1 MCWVRKE
8 GSRSASSF
16 RSRQPL
22 CENCEHL
29 IGEIREEGKKE
40 AISGQILDRFS
51 LSLHSRIRDRE
62 RYAGIARP
70 SREREYSRATFF
82 VRLSV
87 SREAQDRDR
96 AQSFWGLNF
105 PIGREFE
112 HTRAEIFED
121 KHTPRCLFSAIET
134 NARERAER
142 ERRRRCF
149 CLAEEPSFGAKNGRE
164 RDILEGKFSRSTIR
178 LSGEIRRKG
187 RSVREGRSPK

>member
-1 MCWVRKE
+1 ML
-8 GSRSASSF
+8 GSKRRISQRVVVSLS
-16 RSRQPL
+16 PGL

-29 IGEIREEGKKE
+29 IGEIREEEKKE
-40 AISGQILDRFS
+40 AISAQILDRFS
-51 LSLHSRIRDRE
+51 LSLHSRVRDWE

-82 VRLSV
+82 VRLFV
-87 SREAQDRDR
+87 SREVQDRDR
-96 AQSFWGLNF
+96 ERAFGDRIF
-105 PIGREFE
+105 PSVDNEFE

-134 NARERAER
+134 NARERVER

-149 CLAEEPSFGAKNGRE
+149 CLAEEPSFGAKNERE

>member
-1 MCWVRKE
+1 M
-8 GSRSASSF
+8 
-16 RSRQPL
+16 
-22 CENCEHL
+22 
-29 IGEIREEGKKE
+29 
-40 AISGQILDRFS
+40 DRFS

-62 RYAGIARP
+62 RYAGISRP
-70 SREREYSRATFF
+70 SKEREYSRATFF

-87 SREAQDRDR
+87 SREVQDRDR

-105 PIGREFE
+105 PIGRLEFE
-112 HTRAEIFED
+112 DTRAENFED

-134 NARERAER
+134 KAREGVER

-149 CLAEEPSFGAKNGRE
+149 CLAEEPSFGAKNERE
-164 RDILEGKFSRSTIR
+164 RDILEGKISRSTIR